1 MCFTVSYTYRLA
13 YTLTSYGS
21 NPGNCCLQL
30 YLLLLLL
37 FRRKTHRAAQT
48 VRARE
53 LKLGQKVVVLLATQ
67 IQRIGQ
73 IGLTGA
79 LQRKKLNFQTFLAIA
94 RTRFGVDSKTL
105 HRCDPWVRTKKTG
118 LRQIFSTTHGFSA
131 KLSDI
136 PNLLLRTSPRFF
148 ARSEPNH
155 CRNVLWT
162 LNINNYRKKVEISIF
177 VQNSI
182 PISVYANVSQML
194 LEV

>member
-1 MCFTVSYTYRLA
+1 MSVSVSVCVSVCVCVCVCVSVSLLSIFNVIKCQLYIQVGLDSKI
-13 YTLTSYGS
+13 LPPSGS

-30 YLLLLLL
+30 YLGVRARSAETLLYLLGFLLLLLLLL

-118 LRQIFSTTHGFSA
+118 LRQIFSTTHGF
-131 KLSDI
+131 
-136 PNLLLRTSPRFF
+136 F
-148 ARSEPNH
+148 
-155 CRNVLWT
+155 
-162 LNINNYRKKVEISIF
+162 RKIE
-177 VQNSI
+177 
-182 PISVYANVSQML
+182 
-194 LEV
+194 